1 MASVETWV
9 GFGSA
14 MAGVGLLWSRMP
26 EHFHEEARYII
37 SSLVPMAMSYFNPY
51 EQITVSEYGEER
63 FRRNKMFD
71 AVSTYLSRVCA
82 GGACKLK
89 AELCNNTKDDPVVTL
104 DENQEVVDSF
114 DGARMWWR
122 LCPKASKNKGA
133 INVSYYPGETDEPRC
148 FRLVF
153 HKRHRQ
159 LVLSS
164 YLPSVVRR
172 WRELTAKNRQRRLF
186 TNHASEGNKSVW
198 TSVPYNPPATFDML
212 AMDHA
217 KKVDIM
223 EDLTAFQKGKEYH
236 SKVGKAWKRGYLL
249 HGPPGTGKSTMIGAM
264 ANFLDYDV
272 YDLDLTSV
280 KNNSELRKLFLDTTD
295 KSIIVIEDIDAIED
309 ELTTKR
315 KGNKVV
321 NGDDE
326 IRDKR
331 MLVEFADK
339 NDEKSRVT
347 LSGLLSFVDGL
358 WSACG
363 SERVFMFTT
372 NHIDRLDPALIRP
385 GRMDK
390 HIEMSYCRFEAFK
403 VLAKS
408 YLDITDHSLFA
419 EIGWLLDETDTTP
432 ADVADNLMVRSK
444 RNGEISRLLLDDEMD
459 GSPPADVANNFMLRC
474 KRKRDADEC
483 LAGLVETLKK
493 AKMESATPPMD
504 TIEEE
509 AKEEHNITQKKDT
522 ERGERNTT

>member
-1 MASVETWV
+1 
-9 GFGSA
+9 
-14 MAGVGLLWSRMP
+14 MAGIGLLWSRMP
-26 EHFHEEARYII
+26 EHVHDEARYII

-63 FRRNKMFD
+63 FRRNKMFV

-82 GGACKLK
+82 GGASKLK
-89 AELCNNTKDDPVVTL
+89 AELNIKDDPVVTL
-104 DENQEVVDSF
+104 DENQEVVDTF
-114 DGARMWWR
+114 GGARMWWR

-133 INVSYYPGETDEPRC
+133 ITVSYYPGEADEPRC

-153 HKRHRQ
+153 HKRHRH
-159 LVLSS
+159 LVLNS

-172 WRELTAKNRQRRLF
+172 WRELTAKDRQRLLF
-186 TNHASEGNKSVW
+186 TNHSKQGESMW

-223 EDLTAFQKGKEYH
+223 EDLTAFEKGKEYH

-280 KNNSELRKLFLDTTD
+280 KNNSELRKLFLDTTN
-295 KSIIVIEDIDAIED
+295 KSIIVIEDIDAIEV

-315 KGNKVV
+315 KGSNKAA
-321 NGDDE
+321 NGDE
-326 IRDKR
+326 LRDRR
-331 MLVEFADK
+331 MLIEFADK

-363 SERVFMFTT
+363 SERIFMFTT
-372 NHIDRLDPALIRP
+372 NHLDRLDPALIRP

-419 EIGWLLDETDTTP
+419 EIGRLLDDTDTTP
-432 ADVADNLMVRSK
+432 ADVADNLMLRSK
-444 RNGEISRLLLDDEMD
+444 RLDDID
-459 GSPPADVANNFMLRC
+459 GAPPADVANNLMLRC

-493 AKMESATPPMD
+493 SKMESATPPMD
-504 TIEEE
+504 SAEE
-509 AKEEHNITQKKDT
+509 AKEEQT
-522 ERGERNTT
+522 

>member
-26 EHFHEEARYII
+26 EHVHEEARYII

-63 FRRNKMFD
+63 FRRNKMFG

-133 INVSYYPGETDEPRC
+133 ITVSYYPGETDEPRC

-223 EDLTAFQKGKEYH
+223 EDLTVFQKGKEYH

-249 HGPPGTGKSTMIGAM
+249 Q
-264 ANFLDYDV
+264 
-272 YDLDLTSV
+272 
-280 KNNSELRKLFLDTTD
+280 
-295 KSIIVIEDIDAIED
+295 
-309 ELTTKR
+309 
-315 KGNKVV
+315 
-321 NGDDE
+321 
-326 IRDKR
+326 
-331 MLVEFADK
+331 FADK

-347 LSGLLSFVDGL
+347 LSGLLSFVNRL

-372 NHIDRLDPALIRP
+372 NHIDWLDPALIWP

-419 EIGWLLDETDTTP
+419 EIGQLLDETDTTP

-483 LAGLVETLKK
+483 LAGLVQTLKK

-509 AKEEHNITQKKDT
+509 AKEEHNLTQKKAT
-522 ERGERNTT
+522 EGGGYMMSARC

>member
-1 MASVETWV
+1 MATLETWV

-26 EHFHEEARYII
+26 EHVHEEARYII
-37 SSLVPMAMSYFNPY
+37 SSVVPMVMSYFNPY

-71 AVSTYLSRVCA
+71 AVSTYLRS
-82 GGACKLK
+82 ACLGSATKLK
-89 AELCNNTKDDPVVTL
+89 AELGNNIGDDPLVIL
-104 DENQEVVDSF
+104 DENQEVVDCL

-122 LCPKASKNKGA
+122 LYPKASKNTGST
-133 INVSYYPGETDEPRC
+133 IISMFPGDTDEPRC
-148 FRLVF
+148 YRLVF

-159 LVLSS
+159 LVLKT
-164 YLPSVVRR
+164 YLPGIIRR
-172 WRELTAKNRQRRLF
+172 WRELTAKDRQRLLF
-186 TNHASEGNKSVW
+186 TNHSKQGEISMW
-198 TSVPYNPPATFDML
+198 TSVPYNPPSTFDML

-217 KKVDIM
+217 KKVEIM
-223 EDLTAFQKGKEYH
+223 DDLRAFQKGKEYH

-249 HGPPGTGKSTMIGAM
+249 YGPPGTGKTTMIGAM

-280 KNNSELRKLFLDTTD
+280 KDNAELRKLFLDTTD
-295 KSIIVIEDIDAIED
+295 KSIIVIEDIDAIEV

-315 KGNKVV
+315 KGKKMDNS
-321 NGDDE
+321 DE
-326 IRDKR
+326 VDNNHV
-331 MLVEFADK
+331 LVELSNKTDDK
-339 NDEKSRVT
+339 SKVT

-363 SERVFMFTT
+363 SERVFVFTT
-372 NHIDRLDPALIRP
+372 NHVDRLDPALIRP

-390 HIEMSYCRFEAFK
+390 HIEMSYCRLDAFK

-408 YLDITDHSLFA
+408 YLDITEHSLFG
-419 EIGWLLDETDTTP
+419 EIGRLLDETDTTP
-432 ADVADNLMVRSK
+432 ADVADNLMPRGK
-444 RNGEISRLLLDDEMD
+444 RNGEISRLIDEID
-459 GSPPADVANNFMLRC
+459 TPADVAGNHMLRC

-509 AKEEHNITQKKDT
+509 ANKEEQT
-522 ERGERNTT
+522 

>member
-1 MASVETWV
+1 MATLETWV

-26 EHFHEEARYII
+26 EHVHEEARYII
-37 SSLVPMAMSYFNPY
+37 SSVVPMVMSYFNPY

-71 AVSTYLSRVCA
+71 AVSTYLRS
-82 GGACKLK
+82 ACLGSATKLK
-89 AELCNNTKDDPVVTL
+89 AELGNNIGDDPLVIL
-104 DENQEVVDSF
+104 DDNQEVVDCL

-122 LCPKASKNKGA
+122 LYPKASKNTGST
-133 INVSYYPGETDEPRC
+133 IISMFPGDTDEPRC
-148 FRLVF
+148 YRLVF

-159 LVLSS
+159 LVLKT
-164 YLPSVVRR
+164 YLPGVIRR
-172 WRELTAKNRQRRLF
+172 WRELTAKDRQRLLF
-186 TNHASEGNKSVW
+186 TNHSKQGEISMW
-198 TSVPYNPPATFDML
+198 TSVPYNPPSTFDML

-217 KKVDIM
+217 KKVEIM
-223 EDLTAFQKGKEYH
+223 DDLMAFQKGKEYH

-249 HGPPGTGKSTMIGAM
+249 YGPPGTGKTTMIGAM

-280 KNNSELRKLFLDTTD
+280 KDNAGLRKLFLDTTD
-295 KSIIVIEDIDAIED
+295 KSIIVIEDIDAIEV

-315 KGNKVV
+315 KGKKMD
-321 NGDDE
+321 NGDEVDNNHV
-326 IRDKR
+326 
-331 MLVEFADK
+331 LVELSNKTDDK
-339 NDEKSRVT
+339 SKVT

-363 SERVFMFTT
+363 SERVFVFTT
-372 NHIDRLDPALIRP
+372 NHVDRLDPALIRP

-390 HIEMSYCRFEAFK
+390 HIKMSYCRLDAFK

-408 YLDITDHSLFA
+408 YLDITEHPLFG
-419 EIGWLLDETDTTP
+419 EIGRLLDETNTTP
-432 ADVADNLMVRSK
+432 ADVADNLMPRGK
-444 RNGEISRLLLDDEMD
+444 RNGEISRLIDEVD
-459 GSPPADVANNFMLRC
+459 GAPTDVAGNLMLRC

-509 AKEEHNITQKKDT
+509 ANKEEQP
-522 ERGERNTT
+522 

>member
-26 EHFHEEARYII
+26 EHVHEEARYII

-63 FRRNKMFD
+63 FRRNKMFG

-133 INVSYYPGETDEPRC
+133 ITVSYYPGETDEPRC

-217 KKVDIM
+217 KK
-223 EDLTAFQKGKEYH
+223 
-236 SKVGKAWKRGYLL
+236 
-249 HGPPGTGKSTMIGAM
+249 
-264 ANFLDYDV
+264 
-272 YDLDLTSV
+272 
-280 KNNSELRKLFLDTTD
+280 NNSELRKLFLDTTD

-326 IRDKR
+326 IRDKHIY
-331 MLVEFADK
+331 AG
-339 NDEKSRVT
+339 RV
-347 LSGLLSFVDGL
+347 
-358 WSACG
+358 CRQ
-363 SERVFMFTT
+363 ER
-372 NHIDRLDPALIRP
+372 
-385 GRMDK
+385 
-390 HIEMSYCRFEAFK
+390 
-403 VLAKS
+403 
-408 YLDITDHSLFA
+408 
-419 EIGWLLDETDTTP
+419 
-432 ADVADNLMVRSK
+432 
-444 RNGEISRLLLDDEMD
+444 
-459 GSPPADVANNFMLRC
+459 
-474 KRKRDADEC
+474 
-483 LAGLVETLKK
+483 
-493 AKMESATPPMD
+493 
-504 TIEEE
+504 
-509 AKEEHNITQKKDT
+509 
-522 ERGERNTT
+522 